1 MHAIRAASE
10 ILVGGLAPFSS
21 IDYPGHL
28 AAVVFC
34 QGCPW
39 RCSYCHNTHL
49 LPARASTAIDWRD
62 VLAFLET
69 RRGLLDAVVFSGGE
83 PTAQAPLA
91 AAMRTVRAMGFL
103 VGLHTAGIYVRR
115 LAEVLPIADWIGMDI
130 KTYFDDYER
139 VTGVPGSGRAA
150 RLSADLIIRSSVA
163 YQFRTTVDP
172 RLLTAPDTERIASTL
187 SHMGARDH
195 VLQAC
200 RHVQDKS

>member
-1 MHAIRAASE
+1 MHATRARSE
-10 ILVGGLAPFSS
+10 LVVGGLVPFSS

-49 LPARASTAIDWRD
+49 LPACASTPMRWSD
-62 VLAFLET
+62 VEAFLKT

-83 PTAQAPLA
+83 PTVQAALP
-91 AAMRTVRAMGFL
+91 AAMRTVKAMGFL
-103 VGLHTAGIYVRR
+103 VGLHTAGIYVKR
-115 LAEVLPIADWIGMDI
+115 LAEVLPVVDWVGMDI
-130 KTYFDDYER
+130 KADFDDYER

-150 RLSADLIIRSSVA
+150 RSSAELIIRSGVA

-172 RLLTAPDTERIASTL
+172 CLLTASDTELIASKL
-187 SHMGARDH
+187 SQMGARHH

-200 RHVQDKS
+200 RT

>member
-1 MHAIRAASE
+1 MHATRARSE
-10 ILVGGLAPFSS
+10 LVVGGLVPFSS

-49 LPARASTAIDWRD
+49 LPARASTPMRWSD
-62 VLAFLET
+62 VEAFLKT

-83 PTAQAPLA
+83 PTVQAALP
-91 AAMRTVRAMGFL
+91 AAMRTVKAMGFL
-103 VGLHTAGIYVRR
+103 VGLHTAGIYVKR
-115 LAEVLPIADWIGMDI
+115 LAEVLPVVDWVGMDI
-130 KTYFDDYER
+130 KADFDAYER

-150 RLSADLIIRSSVA
+150 RSSAELIIRSGVA

-172 RLLTAPDTERIASTL
+172 CLLTASDTELIASKL
-187 SHMGARDH
+187 SQMGARHH

-200 RHVQDKS
+200 RT